1 MPKLLLFIATVLLF
15 TSCSSTYFNTANDLK
30 KVNGAI
36 LKKDGTEILGD
47 VSFRSYGGNQSSVTI
62 VPTDSKEKLRIPLTD
77 IERMEIRGVD
87 YVPGRISDG
96 GARLVFL
103 KPISRP
109 ESRLKLYEY
118 YEQERRTER
127 NYRGDTYTR
136 REDKYTYYLEV
147 PGQKMQET
155 LWDIA
160 GRRLVPNFDE
170 KMSEVVK
177 DCKPLAEKIRNKE
190 KGYFY
195 AQISARDRVEVMQRI
210 INEYNRCES
219 N

>member
-1 MPKLLLFIATVLLF
+1 MLKILMGLLIIFSVS
-15 TSCSSTYFNTANDLK
+15 SCSSTYFNTANDLR
-30 KVNGAI
+30 KVNGAV

-47 VSFRSYGGNQSSVTI
+47 VSFRGFGGSQSAVTI
-62 VPTDSKEKLRIPLTD
+62 VPSDSKEKLRIPLTD
-77 IERMEIRGVD
+77 IDRMEIRGVD

-109 ESRLKLYEY
+109 DSKLKLYEF
-118 YEQERRTER
+118 YEQDRRTER

-136 REDKYTYYLEV
+136 RDDKYTYYLEV
-147 PGQKMQET
+147 PGHRMQET
-155 LWDIA
+155 LWDIS

-210 INEYNRCES
+210 INEYNRCD
-219 N
+219 

>member
-1 MPKLLLFIATVLLF
+1 MYKFVWILFIAVMG

-30 KVNGAI
+30 KVNGVVI
-36 LKKDGTEILGD
+36 KKDGTEVLGD
-47 VSFRSYGGNQSSVTI
+47 VSFRSFGGSQSAVTI
-62 VPTDSKEKLRIPLTD
+62 VPSGSNEKLRIPLTD
-77 IERMEIRGVD
+77 IGRMEIRGVD
-87 YVPGRISDG
+87 YVPGRIDDG

-109 ESRLKLYEY
+109 DSKLKLYEY
-118 YEQERRTER
+118 YEQERRTDR

-136 REDKYTYYLEV
+136 KEDKFSYYLEV
-147 PGQKMQET
+147 PGHRLQET
-155 LWDIA
+155 LWDLS

-170 KMSEVVK
+170 KMSAVVK
-177 DCKPLAEKIRNKE
+177 DCPALAEKIRNKD

-210 INEYNRCES
+210 INEYNRCE
-219 N
+219 